1 MTALIHFIPAA
12 PWSIAEAVGRGDRD
26 ALIRFWL
33 TAPEDLLET
42 LWSST
47 LGEATRALVKQLH
60 SEFPFTEEQRSVR
73 DRINQ
78 QLQQGLDRPGTVQLR
93 IAVFLVSPPG
103 QLQISNAAR
112 WLPSWLILS
121 YTDLYESS
129 NSSPAIQP
137 QVDSKETVASS
148 SSVPK
153 VDFGEFPETLKELIG
168 NRIQLNRMLG
178 LSNLYYIDPED
189 QEILGELLQ
198 LRRQFAAA
206 IETCPE
212 QTLEELFSTDL
223 GDRYW
228 AMVRSGVQKEP
239 LSADDQALK
248 DRAVERLSPSQG
260 GGFGSPGSTNAFLIA
275 MMFYVPGSMKVDG
288 AEEKIPHWLLHGY
301 QDIFARPL
309 STID

>member
-1 MTALIHFIPAA
+1 M
-12 PWSIAEAVGRGDRD
+12 
-26 ALIRFWL
+26 
-33 TAPEDLLET
+33 
-42 LWSST
+42 
-47 LGEATRALVKQLH
+47 
-60 SEFPFTEEQRSVR
+60 
-73 DRINQ
+73 
-78 QLQQGLDRPGTVQLR
+78 QLR
-93 IAVFLVSPPG
+93 S
-103 QLQISNAAR
+103 
-112 WLPSWLILS
+112 
-121 YTDLYESS
+121 
-129 NSSPAIQP
+129 
-137 QVDSKETVASS
+137 
-148 SSVPK
+148 
-153 VDFGEFPETLKELIG
+153 
-168 NRIQLNRMLG
+168 
-178 LSNLYYIDPED
+178 
-189 QEILGELLQ
+189 
-198 LRRQFAAA
+198 QFAAA

-239 LSADDQALK
+239 MSADDQALK